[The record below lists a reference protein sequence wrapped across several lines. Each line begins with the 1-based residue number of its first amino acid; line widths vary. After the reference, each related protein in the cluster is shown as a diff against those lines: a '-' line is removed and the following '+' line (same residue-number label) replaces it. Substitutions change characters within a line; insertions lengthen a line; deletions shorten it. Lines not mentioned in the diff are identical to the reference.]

1 MSNTRSIRKL
11 CPMER
16 AMDGDMTRKERAYA
30 KERTMAKF
38 RTACRRDEHSALAGM
53 MED

>member
-1 MSNTRSIRKL
+1 MNNTRSIRKL
-11 CPMER
+11 CPMEM

-38 RTACRRDEHSALAGM
+38 RTACRRDEPSALAGM
-53 MED
+53 IDE